1 MASKTRKKWI
11 KLIVLLAIIL
21 ALGGAAYFAWQY
33 YLAESQKPIDVS
45 KLTTVTVS
53 RGSISATIGA
63 TGTLRSK
70 QTATIYWTTSGRVGK
85 INKKAGDAVKTGDVI
100 AEIDPTTYTSQI
112 ITAQQELANAK
123 MALQNLKES
132 TTSTASALQAVVT
145 AQKAYDDAALKRE
158 RMNWGRASQDQL
170 DKAEAD
176 YILAQRSYENAWDLF
191 NRNADRAPEDVV
203 RANALSALAA
213 ARQKRDSALANLN
226 WLRGK
231 PEAQELAQADADVL
245 VAKAKLEDAKRTY
258 EKVKNGPSKEDLDA
272 AQAKIDAAQNTINS
286 VRLVAPFDG
295 TISTMT
301 MQVGDFVDSKIGV
314 RFDNLSTF
322 YADLQVS
329 EIDINQI
336 KLGQKGTVTFD
347 AVPNKTFD
355 IVVTDISQVGTV
367 LQGSVN
373 FTVTIQVVNPDKAI
387 KPGMTASAN
396 IIVDQVDNVLLVPNR
411 SVQTVNRQQSVIAVR
426 EGQIVTV
433 RVRLGLSADSRS
445 QVVQGE
451 LQEGEKIL
459 ANPTELQT
467 LRSTNIFTTLFGRN
481 VQVRSAQGGQQQPIQ
496 MPAGGGPMPGGGGV
510 FPPGR

>member
-1 MASKTRKKWI
+1 
-11 KLIVLLAIIL
+11 
-21 ALGGAAYFAWQY
+21 
-33 YLAESQKPIDVS
+33 
-45 KLTTVTVS
+45 
-53 RGSISATIGA
+53 
-63 TGTLRSK
+63 
-70 QTATIYWTTSGRVGK
+70 
-85 INKKAGDAVKTGDVI
+85 
-100 AEIDPTTYTSQI
+100 
-112 ITAQQELANAK
+112 
-123 MALQNLKES
+123 
-132 TTSTASALQAVVT
+132 
-145 AQKAYDDAALKRE
+145 
-158 RMNWGRASQDQL
+158 
-170 DKAEAD
+170 
-176 YILAQRSYENAWDLF
+176 
-191 NRNADRAPEDVV
+191 
-203 RANALSALAA
+203 
-213 ARQKRDSALANLN
+213 
-226 WLRGK
+226 
-231 PEAQELAQADADVL
+231 
-245 VAKAKLEDAKRTY
+245 
-258 EKVKNGPSKEDLDA
+258 
-272 AQAKIDAAQNTINS
+272 
-286 VRLVAPFDG
+286 
-295 TISTMT
+295 
-301 MQVGDFVDSKIGV
+301 
-314 RFDNLSTF
+314 
-322 YADLQVS
+322 
-329 EIDINQI
+329 
-336 KLGQKGTVTFD
+336 
-347 AVPNKTFD
+347 VPNKTFD